1 MTRLVGEV
9 QPRGPHHRGR
19 LRCGVLHLLWSG
31 WTDDDILILYF
42 KRHLNNLPG
51 HQSRGTV
58 ENGEFINWHPNS
70 RFLPWFSD
78 FQLMLRE
85 LIKGNESVVIGWRGY
100 GPRPIDGV
108 VDPL

>member
-1 MTRLVGEV
+1 M
-9 QPRGPHHRGR
+9 
-19 LRCGVLHLLWSG
+19 
-31 WTDDDILILYF
+31 
-42 KRHLNNLPG
+42 
-51 HQSRGTV
+51 

-85 LIKGNESVVIGWRGY
+85 LIKGNENVVIGWRGY